1 MSEPVDHPAS
11 ARFAL
16 ETHSVEF
23 IPKELRHGKPAD
35 LMPLWFAA
43 NMCLPVAA
51 AGAATTR
58 GGLSFGWAT
67 VGIVVGVVLGTL
79 LVAGH
84 SAQGPHLGLPQMI
97 QSRAQFG
104 YYGAA
109 FPLIFAVFM
118 YLGFYGA
125 GAVLGAQALSSLIHL
140 PVSEGILLLS
150 VLR

>member
-1 MSEPVDHPAS
+1 MIILSFGSRSGTEAASGGVRDKMSEPVDHPAS

-43 NMCLPVAA
+43 NMCLPGAA
-51 AGAATTR
+51 AGAATTL

-84 SAQGPHLGLPQMI
+84 SAQGPHLGLPQM
-97 QSRAQFG
+97 
-104 YYGAA
+104 
-109 FPLIFAVFM
+109 
-118 YLGFYGA
+118 
-125 GAVLGAQALSSLIHL
+125 
-140 PVSEGILLLS
+140 
-150 VLR
+150 